1 MKIEILQMID
11 GARRAEGLAVI
22 IDVFRAF
29 STECYMVDRGAER
42 SLTVSSIETALKLKE
57 ENPEWVLAGEEHGFR
72 CQGFDFGNSP
82 YHITLADLAGKTVV
96 HRTSAGT
103 QGIAGAEHAQEII
116 TGSLVN
122 AKAIAGYIRRRD
134 PEQVSLVAMGLE
146 GKKQSPEDTLCAEY
160 IRSLLLGEPFDLTGG
175 IEGLRHAP
183 GLKFFNP
190 IYREAF
196 PEQDFDLCTA
206 ADRFSF
212 VLKAEK
218 TADGCRLMNKIDIC
232 VN

>member
-1 MKIEILQMID
+1 MKIEILQLID

-29 STECYMVDRGAER
+29 STECYMAERGAE
-42 SLTVSSIETALKLKE
+42 SIITVSTIETALRLKR
-57 ENPEWVLAGEEHGFR
+57 ENPDWILAGEEHGFR
-72 CQGFDFGNSP
+72 CPGFDFGNSP
-82 YHITLADLAGKTVV
+82 YYITQADLTGKTVV

-103 QGIAGAEHAQEII
+103 QGIASAENAEEII

-122 AKAIAGYIRRRD
+122 GKAIAEYIRRRN
-134 PEQVSLVAMGLE
+134 PAQVSLVAMGLE
-146 GKKQSPEDTLCAEY
+146 GKSKSPEDTLCAEY
-160 IRSLLLGEPFDLTGG
+160 IRSLLLGEPYDLAGG
-175 IEGLRHAP
+175 MERLRHIP

-190 IYREAF
+190 EYREAF
-196 PEQDFDLCTA
+196 PVQDFDLCTD

-218 TADGCRLMNKIDIC
+218 TADGCRLMKKVGI
-232 VN
+232 

>member
-11 GARRAEGLAVI
+11 GARRAEGIAVI

-42 SLTVSSIETALKLKE
+42 IMTVSSIDTALKLKE
-57 ENPEWVLAGEEHGFR
+57 VNPEWILAGEEHGFR
-72 CQGFDFGNSP
+72 CKGFDFGNSP
-82 YHITLADLAGKTVV
+82 YHITQADLSGKTVV

-103 QGIAGAEHAQEII
+103 QGIAGAEHAEEVVA
-116 TGSLVN
+116 GSLVN
-122 AKAIAGYIRRRD
+122 AKAIAEYIRRRNPD
-134 PEQVSLVAMGLE
+134 QVSLVAMGLE
-146 GKKQSPEDTLCAEY
+146 GKRQSPEDTLCAEY
-160 IRSLLLGEPFDLTGG
+160 IRSLLLGEMFDLAGG
-175 IEGLRHAP
+175 MEQLRHVP

-190 IYREAF
+190 EYREAF
-196 PEQDFDLCTA
+196 PIQDFDLCTA

-218 TADGCRLMNKIDIC
+218 TADGCRLMKKIDI
-232 VN
+232 